1 MVLYGHADEELRVPY
16 QLVAEAVRGAVKGDE
31 CSRLPAGS
39 LSGELTRLLPELRA
53 QRPDLPAPTPADP
66 ATEQYLL
73 FGAVTELFASLTKR
87 DPVLLV
93 LDDLHWADRS
103 TLPMVR
109 HLIGSLGSSRLMVV
123 ATLRDNDPEA
133 LLAIM
138 ADLEG
143 IWQHPGTCRVQL
155 SGLSVD
161 DVAELLGLGGWL
173 TPPDRPRAAM
183 AGELHRY
190 TNGNPFFLSQI
201 MEMRP
206 DRHGSSTGSR
216 RSGSVVSGVPSA
228 VQEVVRARLN
238 RLPES
243 VQMMLSAAA
252 VVGSAIPLEL
262 LRRLTEAGASTD
274 LVLNAVDVAIA
285 GGLLI
290 ERAAGQFA
298 FAHDLVREHLYANL
312 GPARRLKL
320 HLSVAR
326 ALESLAGEDA
336 EVEALAYHY
345 AMAAPLGVGAL
356 AADYAIRAWRHC
368 LQQAALQ
375 QGISQ
380 LVRAEQA
387 LHTDPSVSA
396 STRAGLLLALAG
408 ACDAAG
414 DNAGNRQRCLDAAAQ
429 ARTARSADQ
438 LAAAAIQ
445 AAAPGFAGQPDE
457 RVLELCD
464 EALCQLDSLSLP
476 LQAQLLASVA
486 YYRSTHEGC
495 DSAYDEMS
503 NAAVELS
510 RRNGDSTVHAFVL
523 FMRFRTLIGTDRSDE
538 RFAVARELLELPGPP
553 GSANAQVT
561 RASQYWQR
569 PYALLC
575 EAVAAL
581 EEGER
586 DRFEASVGELE
597 SLALAPDSLL
607 ACLGVMLRGTSLL
620 MDGRL
625 GEADAN
631 LTSISPRLTDDARLV
646 ASYYAQLI
654 CIRSQQ
660 GRIAELLP
668 MLVAAADVAAR
679 DPVVLTV
686 LAFAQ
691 VASGQP
697 DDAARTMASARGDAF
712 HQIPRNIAWT
722 FVMATAVETCVA
734 LRQREWCRELY
745 GLLEPRAGLHLVAA
759 WGVACLG
766 AADRYLA
773 MLASVCD
780 EPSRTVAHF
789 HTAVTA
795 ERQLRAP
802 ALWAQTQQW
811 QSRCLD
817 SRP

>member
-1 MVLYGHADEELRVPY
+1 MMAGRQQIAGAEELLVEALALWRGEPLGDLSATLTGRAEATRLSELKLLAEEESADLALAQGRHAQLIAQLHAAVAASPLRERRWSQLMLALYRSSRQADALRAYQRLREVLGDKPGIGPSAELVALEEAILLQNPEISWSPRQVRAASPGGQSSPQSDLPEGLTGLRTRWFVGRQTEAEDLTARWRQAVDGNRQTVVLVGEPGIGKSTLVAALARRVVGGGGRVLYGGHTDEELRVPY
-16 QLVAEAVRGAVKGDE
+16 QLVAEAVRGAVKGDGGP
-31 CSRLPAGS
+31 RLPAGS

-93 LDDLHWADRS
+93 LDDLHLADRS

-173 TPPDRPRAAM
+173 TPPDQPRAAM

-298 FAHDLVREHLYANL
+298 FAHDLVHEHLYANL

-320 HLSVAR
+320 HLSVAH
-326 ALESLAGEDA
+326 ALESLAG
-336 EVEALAYHY
+336 
-345 AMAAPLGVGAL
+345 
-356 AADYAIRAWRHC
+356 RARKWKPSPTTTPWLRHS
-368 LQQAALQ
+368 AWVR
-375 QGISQ
+375 SQ
-380 LVRAEQA
+380 PTTPSGPGGTVCNRRRSSRAS
-387 LHTDPSVSA
+387 PSWCGPNKRSIPIPR
-396 STRAGLLLALAG
+396 SRPRPRAGLLLALAG

-414 DNAGNRQRCLDAAAQ
+414 DNAGNRQRCLDAAAHRELPALRISWPPRPFRRQ
-429 ARTARSADQ
+429 
-438 LAAAAIQ
+438 
-445 AAAPGFAGQPDE
+445 PGFAGQPDQ

-464 EALCQLDSLSLP
+464 EALGQLRT
-476 LQAQLLASVA
+476 
-486 YYRSTHEGC
+486 RSPC
-495 DSAYDEMS
+495 
-503 NAAVELS
+503 
-510 RRNGDSTVHAFVL
+510 
-523 FMRFRTLIGTDRSDE
+523 
-538 RFAVARELLELPGPP
+538 
-553 GSANAQVT
+553 
-561 RASQYWQR
+561 
-569 PYALLC
+569 
-575 EAVAAL
+575 
-581 EEGER
+581 
-586 DRFEASVGELE
+586 
-597 SLALAPDSLL
+597 
-607 ACLGVMLRGTSLL
+607 
-620 MDGRL
+620 
-625 GEADAN
+625 
-631 LTSISPRLTDDARLV
+631 
-646 ASYYAQLI
+646 
-654 CIRSQQ
+654 
-660 GRIAELLP
+660 
-668 MLVAAADVAAR
+668 
-679 DPVVLTV
+679 
-686 LAFAQ
+686 
-691 VASGQP
+691 
-697 DDAARTMASARGDAF
+697 
-712 HQIPRNIAWT
+712 
-722 FVMATAVETCVA
+722 
-734 LRQREWCRELY
+734 
-745 GLLEPRAGLHLVAA
+745 
-759 WGVACLG
+759 
-766 AADRYLA
+766 
-773 MLASVCD
+773 
-780 EPSRTVAHF
+780 PSRPSSSHPSPI
-789 HTAVTA
+789 TA
-795 ERQLRAP
+795 AP
-802 ALWAQTQQW
+802 T
-811 QSRCLD
+811 RD
-817 SRP
+817 VIPPTTR